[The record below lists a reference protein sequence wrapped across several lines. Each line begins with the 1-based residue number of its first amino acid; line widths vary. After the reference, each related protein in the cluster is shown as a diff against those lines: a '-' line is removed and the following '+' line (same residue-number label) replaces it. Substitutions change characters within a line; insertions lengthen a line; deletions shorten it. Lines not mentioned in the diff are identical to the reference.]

1 MWIAAYDDCITHC
14 RDLNG
19 VSDVSKHM
27 KELEKRNFRTG
38 WEGDEKLLWYCRNA
52 CTAQTPNIVEFR
64 DCMEVCHFDPKT
76 KAQAEQAAKAR
87 ESRREKDDAPEE
99 QDEDRAEAL

>member
-1 MWIAAYDDCITHC
+1 M
-14 RDLNG
+14 
-19 VSDVSKHM
+19 
-27 KELEKRNFRTG
+27 
-38 WEGDEKLLWYCRNA
+38 WYCRNA

-87 ESRREKDDAPEE
+87 EKDYPPEE